1 MRDGGRTSASPCET
15 FSSQGQCGPHTWR
28 CRPRPGPLGSPGPC
42 PLSAHHTD
50 PSPAAQSATRGR
62 DGQRGPAARGVLG
75 RRPCYLGRVE
85 VPGRGVALVSPPTAP
100 PMCSGAHFL
109 RDFQFIENTNGNSFS
124 YVVPRQ
130 PATHVSP
137 WQMASLAVRARTLC
151 GCTGAFSGRVR
162 LVFCPLA
169 RTSGW
174 PALTACPSRIRTHGS
189 RDGPLQMGL
198 PPPRPEQTASP
209 VPRQFRAGSLGLS
222 VPIGTR

>member
-1 MRDGGRTSASPCET
+1 MGDEPPPARVESSPLRGSAAPTPGAVACDQALWAPRGPVPCPRTIQTPPQQHSQQRGGGRA
-15 FSSQGQCGPHTWR
+15 
-28 CRPRPGPLGSPGPC
+28 
-42 PLSAHHTD
+42 
-50 PSPAAQSATRGR
+50 
-62 DGQRGPAARGVLG
+62 QRGPAARGVLG
-75 RRPCYLGRVE
+75 QRPHYLGRVE
-85 VPGRGVALVSPPTAP
+85 VPGHGVVLVSSPAP

-109 RDFQFIENTNGNSFS
+109 WDFQFIKNTNGNSFS
-124 YVVPRQ
+124 YAVPRQ

-151 GCTGAFSGRVR
+151 GCTGAFSGRVL

-169 RTSGW
+169 RTSRW

-189 RDGPLQMGL
+189 RDGSLQMGL